1 MINNDECP
9 YFQQVIS
16 MYPPELIAILILLL
30 VPVCAAALLAVFKPD
45 LVRNILV
52 GITSVIIIG
61 TSIFLAWKAFLAP
74 VSVTLENT
82 EWIGIL
88 LFIVDLAI
96 ALIILG
102 LSIKYRKILPLILSA
117 IQLTLIVI
125 LELFG
130 VAGPHAIKTF
140 TVSSLS
146 AIMVLII
153 GIIGTLICVYALG
166 YMKDYHEH
174 QIGVPV
180 RKRYFFAVMFIFLS
194 AMFGLVLSN
203 NLMWVL
209 CAWEITTLCSFL
221 LIGYSHT
228 PEAVKNAFRA
238 VWMNL
243 IGGICFTLA
252 IFFLLRINS
261 PVSLLSVNNLL
272 NFPNVSLLTIPLA
285 LIAVAGLT
293 KAAQMPFS
301 TWLTGAMVAPTPV
314 SALLHS
320 STMVKA
326 GVYLLVLFAPL
337 FSQTWVG
344 IFLALIGAFTFLA
357 TSALAISQSNGKKV
371 LAYSTI
377 ANLGLITAC
386 AGIGTAEAI
395 EAAILLIIFHA
406 VAKALLFLCVGAV
419 EHKIGSRDIEDMDG
433 LLVRLPLLAMMMVI
447 GICGMYLA
455 PFGMLISK
463 WIALEA
469 FITAPFG
476 CVFASLLAFGSAFTI
491 FFWTKW
497 LGKLFM
503 RMNRPPA
510 EKITLHF
517 SEKISVIV
525 MGILVVACCLGFP
538 AIISGIIIPYLDR
551 IHPYFYQP
559 NNGLFFF
566 DTLVMLGLMAVILVF
581 LVIGAFLGSKEGR
594 PIPPYL
600 GGRPVDA
607 EGRFLGSLGVYKEA
621 KASNYYLEEYCGEN
635 VLLKPSWIIS
645 GVLLIVMLVLGFMG
659 VMIWI

>member
-1 MINNDECP
+1 
-9 YFQQVIS
+9 

-30 VPVCAAALLAVFKPD
+30 VPVSAAVLLAVFKPD
-45 LVRNILV
+45 LVRNILA

-61 TSIFLAWKAFLAP
+61 ASVFLAWKALLAP
-74 VSVTLENT
+74 VSLTLEHT
-82 EWIGIL
+82 EWIGML
-88 LFIVDLAI
+88 LFIAEIGV
-96 ALIILG
+96 ALVILG
-102 LSIKYRKILPLILSA
+102 LSIKYRKILPLLLSVVQLIL
-117 IQLTLIVI
+117 ILI

-130 VAGPHAIKTF
+130 IAGPHAMTTF
-140 TVSSLS
+140 TVTGLS
-146 AIMVLII
+146 AVMVLII

-166 YMKDYHEH
+166 YMKDYHDH

-180 RKRYFFAVMFIFLS
+180 RKRYFFALMFLFLS
-194 AMFGLVLSN
+194 AMFGLVLFN
-203 NLMWVL
+203 NLMWIL
-209 CAWEITTLCSFL
+209 CAWEVTTLCSFL
-221 LIGYSHT
+221 LIGYSRT

-252 IFFLLRINS
+252 IFFLLRINT
-261 PVSLLSVNNLL
+261 PVNLLSVTDLL
-272 NFPNVSLLTIPLA
+272 AFPNVSALTIPLA
-285 LIAVAGLT
+285 FIAVAGLT

-357 TSALAISQSNGKKV
+357 TSALAISQSNAKKV

-395 EAAILLIIFHA
+395 MAAILLIIFHA

-433 LLVRLPLLAMMMVI
+433 LLVRLPLLATMMVI

-463 WIALEA
+463 WAALEA
-469 FITAPFG
+469 FLTAPLG
-476 CVFASLLAFGSAFTI
+476 CVFIAILAFGSAFTI

-510 EKITLHF
+510 EKIALHI
-517 SEKISVIV
+517 SEKLSVIV
-525 MGILVVACCLGFP
+525 MGVLVIVCCLGFP
-538 AIISGIIIPYLDR
+538 AIITGVIIPYLNGIR
-551 IHPYFYQP
+551 PYFYLG
-559 NNGLFFF
+559 NKGFFYF
-566 DTLVMLGLMAVILVF
+566 DTLVMLGLMAFILLF
-581 LVIGAFLGSKEGR
+581 LVIGAFLGSREGR
-594 PIPPYL
+594 TIAPYL
-600 GGRPVDA
+600 GGRAVDS

-621 KASNYYLEEYCGEN
+621 KTSNYYLEEYCGEKA
-635 VLLKPSWIIS
+635 LLKPSWVIS
-645 GVLLIVMLVLGFMG
+645 GVLIIVMLVLGFMG

>member
-1 MINNDECP
+1 
-9 YFQQVIS
+9 
-16 MYPPELIAILILLL
+16 MYPPELIAILVLLL
-30 VPVCAAALLAVFKPD
+30 VPVCAAVLLAVFKPD
-45 LVRNILV
+45 LVRNILA

-61 TSIFLAWKAFLAP
+61 ASVFLAWKALIAP
-74 VSVTLENT
+74 VSLTLENT
-82 EWIGIL
+82 EWIGML
-88 LFIVDLAI
+88 LFVVELGV

-102 LSIKYRKILPLILSA
+102 LSIKYRKILPLLLSVVQLIL
-117 IQLTLIVI
+117 IMM

-130 VAGPHAIKTF
+130 IAGHHVITTF
-140 TVSSLS
+140 TVTGLS
-146 AIMVLII
+146 AVMVLII

-166 YMKDYHEH
+166 YMKDYHDHE
-174 QIGVPV
+174 ISVPV
-180 RKRYFFAVMFIFLS
+180 RKRYFFALMFLFLS
-194 AMFGLVLSN
+194 AMFGLVLFN
-203 NLMWVL
+203 NLMWIL
-209 CAWEITTLCSFL
+209 CAWEVTTLCSFL
-221 LIGYSHT
+221 LIGYSRT
-228 PEAVKNAFRA
+228 PEAVNNAFRA

-252 IFFLLRINS
+252 IIFLLRINS
-261 PVSLLSVNNLL
+261 PVSLLSVTNLL
-272 NFPNVSLLTIPLA
+272 HFPNVSALTIPLA
-285 LIAVAGLT
+285 FIAVAGLT

-344 IFLALIGAFTFLA
+344 IFLALIGAFTFLV
-357 TSALAISQSNGKKV
+357 TSALAISQSNAKKV

-386 AGIGTAEAI
+386 AGIGTAQAI

-433 LLVRLPLLAMMMVI
+433 LLVRLPLLATMMVI

-463 WIALEA
+463 WAALEA
-469 FITAPFG
+469 FLTAPLG
-476 CVFASLLAFGSAFTI
+476 CVFVALLAFGSAFTI

-503 RMNRPPA
+503 RMTRPPA
-510 EKITLHF
+510 EKIALHI
-517 SEKISVIV
+517 SEKLSVIV
-525 MGILVVACCLGFP
+525 MGVLVIVCCLGFP
-538 AIISGIIIPYLDR
+538 AIISGVIIPYLET

-559 NNGLFFF
+559 NNGFFSF
-566 DTLVMLGLMAVILVF
+566 DTLVMLGLMVFILLF

-594 PIPPYL
+594 LIPPYL
-600 GGRPVDA
+600 GGRAVDA

-621 KASNYYLEEYCGEN
+621 KTSNYYLEEYCGEKA
-635 VLLKPSWIIS
+635 LLKPSWVIS
-645 GVLLIVMLVLGFMG
+645 GVLIIVMLVLGFMG

>member
-1 MINNDECP
+1 
-9 YFQQVIS
+9 

-30 VPVCAAALLAVFKPD
+30 VPVSAAVLLAVFKPD
-45 LVRNILV
+45 LVRNILA

-61 TSIFLAWKAFLAP
+61 SSVFLAWKALLAP
-74 VSVTLENT
+74 VSLTLEHT
-82 EWIGIL
+82 EWIGML
-88 LFIVDLAI
+88 LFIAEIGV
-96 ALIILG
+96 ALVILG
-102 LSIKYRKILPLILSA
+102 LSIKYRKILPLLLSVVQLIL
-117 IQLTLIVI
+117 ILI

-130 VAGPHAIKTF
+130 IAGPHAMTTF
-140 TVSSLS
+140 TVTGLS
-146 AIMVLII
+146 AVMVLII

-166 YMKDYHEH
+166 YMKDYHDH

-180 RKRYFFAVMFIFLS
+180 RKRYFFALMFLFLS
-194 AMFGLVLSN
+194 AMFGLVLFN
-203 NLMWVL
+203 NLMWIL
-209 CAWEITTLCSFL
+209 CAWEVTTLCSFL
-221 LIGYSHT
+221 LIGYSRT

-252 IFFLLRINS
+252 IFFLLRINT
-261 PVSLLSVNNLL
+261 PVNLLSVTDLL
-272 NFPNVSLLTIPLA
+272 AFPNVSALTIPLA
-285 LIAVAGLT
+285 FIAVAGLT

-357 TSALAISQSNGKKV
+357 TSALAISQSNAKKV

-395 EAAILLIIFHA
+395 MAAILLIIFHA

-433 LLVRLPLLAMMMVI
+433 LLVRLPLLSTMMVI
-447 GICGMYLA
+447 GISGMYLA

-463 WIALEA
+463 WAALEA
-469 FITAPFG
+469 FLTAPLG
-476 CVFASLLAFGSAFTI
+476 CVFIAILAFGSAFTI

-510 EKITLHF
+510 EKIALHI
-517 SEKISVIV
+517 SEKLSVIV
-525 MGILVVACCLGFP
+525 MGVLVIGCCLGFP
-538 AIISGIIIPYLDR
+538 AIITGVIIPYLNGIR
-551 IHPYFYQP
+551 PYFYLG
-559 NNGLFFF
+559 NKGFFYF
-566 DTLVMLGLMAVILVF
+566 DTLVMLGLMAFILLF
-581 LVIGAFLGSKEGR
+581 LVIGAFLGSREGR
-594 PIPPYL
+594 TIAPYL
-600 GGRPVDA
+600 GGRAVDS

-621 KASNYYLEEYCGEN
+621 KTSNYYLEEYCGEKA
-635 VLLKPSWIIS
+635 LLKPSWVIS
-645 GVLLIVMLVLGFMG
+645 GVLIIVMLVLGFMG

>member
-1 MINNDECP
+1 
-9 YFQQVIS
+9 

-30 VPVCAAALLAVFKPD
+30 VPVSAAVLLAVFKPD
-45 LVRNILV
+45 LVRNILA

-61 TSIFLAWKAFLAP
+61 SSVFLAWKALLAP
-74 VSVTLENT
+74 VSLTLEHT
-82 EWIGIL
+82 EWIGML
-88 LFIVDLAI
+88 LFIAEIGV
-96 ALIILG
+96 ALVILG
-102 LSIKYRKILPLILSA
+102 LSIKYRKILPLLLSVVQLIL
-117 IQLTLIVI
+117 ILI

-130 VAGPHAIKTF
+130 IAGPHAMTTF
-140 TVSSLS
+140 TVTGLS
-146 AIMVLII
+146 AVMVLII

-166 YMKDYHEH
+166 YMKDYHDH

-180 RKRYFFAVMFIFLS
+180 RKRYFFALMFLFLS
-194 AMFGLVLSN
+194 AMFGLVLFN
-203 NLMWVL
+203 NLMWIL
-209 CAWEITTLCSFL
+209 CAWEVTTLCSFL
-221 LIGYSHT
+221 LIGYSRT

-252 IFFLLRINS
+252 IFFLLRINT
-261 PVSLLSVNNLL
+261 PVNLLSVTDLL
-272 NFPNVSLLTIPLA
+272 AFPNVSALTIPLA
-285 LIAVAGLT
+285 FIAVAGLT

-357 TSALAISQSNGKKV
+357 TSALAISQSNAKKV

-395 EAAILLIIFHA
+395 MAAILLIIFHA

-433 LLVRLPLLAMMMVI
+433 LLVRLPLLSTMMVI
-447 GICGMYLA
+447 GISGMYLA

-463 WIALEA
+463 WAALEA
-469 FITAPFG
+469 FLTAPLG
-476 CVFASLLAFGSAFTI
+476 CVFIAILAFGSAFTI

-510 EKITLHF
+510 EKIALHI
-517 SEKISVIV
+517 SEKLSVIV
-525 MGILVVACCLGFP
+525 MGVLVIVCCLGFP
-538 AIISGIIIPYLDR
+538 AIITGVIIPYLNGIR
-551 IHPYFYQP
+551 PYFYLG
-559 NNGLFFF
+559 NKGFFYF
-566 DTLVMLGLMAVILVF
+566 DTLVMLGLMAFILLF
-581 LVIGAFLGSKEGR
+581 LVIGAFLGSREGR
-594 PIPPYL
+594 TIAPYL
-600 GGRPVDA
+600 GGRAVDS

-621 KASNYYLEEYCGEN
+621 KTSNYYLEEYCGEKA
-635 VLLKPSWIIS
+635 LLKPSWVIS
-645 GVLLIVMLVLGFMG
+645 GVLIIVMLVLGFMG

>member
-1 MINNDECP
+1 
-9 YFQQVIS
+9 

-30 VPVCAAALLAVFKPD
+30 VPVSAAVLLAVFKPD
-45 LVRNILV
+45 LVRNIIV

-61 TSIFLAWKAFLAP
+61 TSIFLAWKALLAP
-74 VSVTLENT
+74 VSVTIENA
-82 EWIGIL
+82 EWISIL
-88 LFIVDLAI
+88 LFIVELGI
-96 ALIILG
+96 ALVILG
-102 LSIKYRKILPLILSA
+102 LSIKYRKILPFILSVIQLIL
-117 IQLTLIVI
+117 IVR

-130 VAGPHAIKTF
+130 IEKPEVIQTF
-140 TVSSLS
+140 MVTNLS
-146 AIMVLII
+146 VVMVLII

-180 RKRYFFAVMFIFLS
+180 RKRYFFALMFLFLS

-203 NLMWVL
+203 NLMWIL
-209 CAWEITTLCSFL
+209 CAWEVTTLCSFL
-221 LIGYSHT
+221 LIGYSRT
-228 PEAVKNAFRA
+228 TEAVNNAFRA

-243 IGGICFTLA
+243 IGGISLTLA
-252 IFFLLRINS
+252 ITFLIRIYS

-272 NFPNVSLLTIPLA
+272 HFPNVSLLTIPLA
-285 LIAVAGLT
+285 FIAVAGLT

-344 IFLALIGAFTFLA
+344 VILALIGAFTFMV
-357 TSALAISQSNGKKV
+357 TSALAISQSNAKKV

-386 AGIGTAEAI
+386 AGIGTPEAI
-395 EAAILLIIFHA
+395 MAAILLIIFHA

-433 LLVRLPLLAMMMVI
+433 LLVRLPLLATMMVI

-463 WIALEA
+463 WVALEA
-469 FITAPFG
+469 FLTAPLG
-476 CVFASLLAFGSAFTI
+476 YVFVSILAFGSAFTI

-510 EKITLHF
+510 EKIALHI

-525 MGILVVACCLGFP
+525 MGVLVVGCCLGFP
-538 AIISGIIIPYLDR
+538 AIISGVIIPYLNR

-559 NNGLFFF
+559 NNGLYFF
-566 DTLVMLGLMAVILVF
+566 DTLVMLGLMAAILLF
-581 LVIGAFLGSKEGR
+581 LVAGAFLGTKEGR
-594 PIPPYL
+594 TIPPYL
-600 GGRPVDA
+600 GGRAVDA

-621 KASNYYLEEYCGEN
+621 KTSNYYLEEYCGEKT
-635 VLLKPSWIIS
+635 LLKPSWVIS
-645 GVLLIVMLVLGFMG
+645 GILIIVMLVLGFMG

>member
-1 MINNDECP
+1 
-9 YFQQVIS
+9 

-30 VPVCAAALLAVFKPD
+30 VPVCAAVLLAVFKPE
-45 LVRNILV
+45 LVRNILA

-61 TSIFLAWKAFLAP
+61 ASVFLAWKALLAP
-74 VSVTLENT
+74 VSLTLEHT
-82 EWIGIL
+82 EWIGML
-88 LFIVDLAI
+88 LFIAELGV

-102 LSIKYRKILPLILSA
+102 LSIKYRKILPLLLSA
-117 IQLTLIVI
+117 VQLALILV

-130 VAGPHAIKTF
+130 IAGPHAMTTF
-140 TVSSLS
+140 TVTGLS
-146 AIMVLII
+146 AVLVLII

-166 YMKDYHEH
+166 YMKDYHYH
-174 QIGVPV
+174 QTGVPV
-180 RKRYFFAVMFIFLS
+180 RKRYFFAVMFLFLS
-194 AMFGLVLSN
+194 AMFGLVLFN
-203 NLMWVL
+203 NLMWIL
-209 CAWEITTLCSFL
+209 CAWEVTTLCSFL
-221 LIGYSHT
+221 LIGYSRT
-228 PEAVKNAFRA
+228 PEAVNNAFRA

-252 IFFLLRINS
+252 ILFLLRINS
-261 PVSLLSVNNLL
+261 PVNLLSVTDLL
-272 NFPNVSLLTIPLA
+272 TFPNVSALTIPLA
-285 LIAVAGLT
+285 FIAVAGLT

-344 IFLALIGAFTFLA
+344 IFLALTGAFTFLV
-357 TSALAISQSNGKKV
+357 TSALAISQSNAKKV

-395 EAAILLIIFHA
+395 MAAILLIIFHA

-433 LLVRLPLLAMMMVI
+433 LLVRLPLLATMMVI

-463 WIALEA
+463 WAALEA
-469 FITAPFG
+469 FLTAPLG
-476 CVFASLLAFGSAFTI
+476 CVFIALLAFGSAFTV

-510 EKITLHF
+510 EKIALHV
-517 SEKISVIV
+517 SEKLSVIV
-525 MGILVVACCLGFP
+525 MGVLVIVCCLGFP
-538 AIISGIIIPYLDR
+538 AIIMGVIIPYLNGIR
-551 IHPYFYQP
+551 PYFYQP
-559 NNGLFFF
+559 NNGFFFF
-566 DTLVMLGLMAVILVF
+566 DTLVMLGLMAFILLF
-581 LVIGAFLGSKEGR
+581 LVIGAFLGSRDGR
-594 PIPPYL
+594 TIAPYL
-600 GGRPVDA
+600 GGRAVDT

-621 KASNYYLEEYCGEN
+621 KTSNYYLEEYCGEKT
-635 VLLKPSWIIS
+635 LLKPSWIIS
-645 GVLLIVMLVLGFMG
+645 GVLIIVMLVLGFMG
-659 VMIWI
+659 VMVWI

>member
-1 MINNDECP
+1 
-9 YFQQVIS
+9 

-30 VPVCAAALLAVFKPD
+30 VPVSAAVLLAVFKPD
-45 LVRNILV
+45 LVRNILA

-61 TSIFLAWKAFLAP
+61 ASVFLAWKALLAP
-74 VSVTLENT
+74 VSLTLEHT
-82 EWIGIL
+82 EWIGML
-88 LFIVDLAI
+88 LFIAEIGV
-96 ALIILG
+96 ALVILG
-102 LSIKYRKILPLILSA
+102 LSIKYRKILPLLLSVVQLIL
-117 IQLTLIVI
+117 ILI

-130 VAGPHAIKTF
+130 IAGPHAMTTF
-140 TVSSLS
+140 TVTGLS
-146 AIMVLII
+146 AVMVLII

-166 YMKDYHEH
+166 YMKDYHDH

-180 RKRYFFAVMFIFLS
+180 RKRYFFALMFLFLS
-194 AMFGLVLSN
+194 AMFGLVLFN
-203 NLMWVL
+203 NLMWIL
-209 CAWEITTLCSFL
+209 CAWEVTTLCSFL
-221 LIGYSHT
+221 LIGYSRT

-252 IFFLLRINS
+252 IFFLLRINT
-261 PVSLLSVNNLL
+261 PVNLLSVTDLL
-272 NFPNVSLLTIPLA
+272 AFPNVSALTIPLA
-285 LIAVAGLT
+285 FIAVAGLT

-357 TSALAISQSNGKKV
+357 TSALAISQSNAKKV

-386 AGIGTAEAI
+386 AGIGMAEAI

-433 LLVRLPLLAMMMVI
+433 LLVRLPLLSTMMVI

-463 WIALEA
+463 WAALEA
-469 FITAPFG
+469 FLTAPLG
-476 CVFASLLAFGSAFTI
+476 CVFIAILAFGSAFTI

-510 EKITLHF
+510 EKIALHI
-517 SEKISVIV
+517 SEKLSVIV
-525 MGILVVACCLGFP
+525 MGVLVIVCCLGFP
-538 AIISGIIIPYLDR
+538 AIITGVIIPYLNG
-551 IHPYFYQP
+551 IHPYFYLG
-559 NNGLFFF
+559 NKGFFYF
-566 DTLVMLGLMAVILVF
+566 DTLVMLGLMAFILLF
-581 LVIGAFLGSKEGR
+581 LVIGAFLGSREGR
-594 PIPPYL
+594 TIAPYL
-600 GGRPVDA
+600 GGRAVDS

-621 KASNYYLEEYCGEN
+621 KTSNYYLEEYCGEKA
-635 VLLKPSWIIS
+635 LLKPSWVIS
-645 GVLLIVMLVLGFMG
+645 GVLIIVMLVLGFMG

>member
-1 MINNDECP
+1 
-9 YFQQVIS
+9 

-30 VPVCAAALLAVFKPD
+30 VPVSAAVLLAVFKPD
-45 LVRNILV
+45 LVRNILA

-61 TSIFLAWKAFLAP
+61 SSVFLAWKALLAP
-74 VSVTLENT
+74 VSLTLEHT
-82 EWIGIL
+82 EWIGML
-88 LFIVDLAI
+88 LFIAEIGV
-96 ALIILG
+96 ALVILG
-102 LSIKYRKILPLILSA
+102 LSIKYRKILPLLLSVVQLIL
-117 IQLTLIVI
+117 ILI

-130 VAGPHAIKTF
+130 IAGPHAMTTF
-140 TVSSLS
+140 TVTGLS
-146 AIMVLII
+146 AVMVLII

-166 YMKDYHEH
+166 YMKDYHDH

-180 RKRYFFAVMFIFLS
+180 RKRYFFALMFLFLS
-194 AMFGLVLSN
+194 AMFGLVLFN
-203 NLMWVL
+203 NLMWIL
-209 CAWEITTLCSFL
+209 CAWEVTTLCSFL
-221 LIGYSHT
+221 LIGYSRT

-252 IFFLLRINS
+252 IFFLLRINT
-261 PVSLLSVNNLL
+261 PVNLLSVTDLL
-272 NFPNVSLLTIPLA
+272 AFPNVSALTIPLA
-285 LIAVAGLT
+285 FIAVAGLT

-357 TSALAISQSNGKKV
+357 TSALAISQSNAKKV

-433 LLVRLPLLAMMMVI
+433 LLVRLPLLATMMVI
-447 GICGMYLA
+447 GISGMYLA

-463 WIALEA
+463 WAALEA
-469 FITAPFG
+469 FLTAPLG
-476 CVFASLLAFGSAFTI
+476 CVFIAILAFGSAFTI

-510 EKITLHF
+510 EKIALHI
-517 SEKISVIV
+517 SEKLSVIV
-525 MGILVVACCLGFP
+525 MGVLVIVCCLGFP
-538 AIISGIIIPYLDR
+538 AIITGVIIPYLNG
-551 IHPYFYQP
+551 IHPYFYLG
-559 NNGLFFF
+559 NKGFFYF
-566 DTLVMLGLMAVILVF
+566 DTLVMLGLMAFILLF
-581 LVIGAFLGSKEGR
+581 LVIGAFLGSREGR
-594 PIPPYL
+594 TIAPYL
-600 GGRPVDA
+600 GGRAVDS

-621 KASNYYLEEYCGEN
+621 KTSNYYLEEYCGEKA
-635 VLLKPSWIIS
+635 LLKPSWVIS
-645 GVLLIVMLVLGFMG
+645 GVLIIVMLVLGFMG

>member
-1 MINNDECP
+1 
-9 YFQQVIS
+9 

-30 VPVCAAALLAVFKPD
+30 VPVIAAIFLAVFKPD

-61 TSIFLAWKAFLAP
+61 TSLFLAWKAWLAP
-74 VSVTLENT
+74 ISVTLGNA
-82 EWIGIL
+82 EWISTL
-88 LFIVDLAI
+88 LFIVELVI
-96 ALIILG
+96 GLVILG
-102 LSIKYRKILPLILSA
+102 LSIKYRKILPLILSVVQLSL
-117 IQLTLIVI
+117 ILTL
-125 LELFG
+125 ELLSIG
-130 VAGPHAIKTF
+130 RPEVVQTF
-140 TVSSLS
+140 MVSNLS
-146 AIMVLII
+146 AVMVLII

-174 QIGVPV
+174 QTGVPV
-180 RKRYFFAVMFIFLS
+180 RKRYFFALMFLFLS

-203 NLMWVL
+203 NLMWIL
-209 CAWEITTLCSFL
+209 CAWEVTTLCSFL
-221 LIGYSHT
+221 LIGYSRT
-228 PEAVKNAFRA
+228 PEAVKNAFCA

-243 IGGICFTLA
+243 IGGICFTVAMIYL
-252 IFFLLRINS
+252 IYLNS
-261 PVSLLSVNNLL
+261 PVNLLSVNNLL
-272 NFPNVSLLTIPLA
+272 HFPNVAALTIPLA

-344 IFLALIGAFTFLA
+344 VFLALIGAFTFVV
-357 TSALAISQSNGKKV
+357 TSALAISQSNAKKV

-386 AGIGTAEAI
+386 AGIGTPEAI
-395 EAAILLIIFHA
+395 MAAILLIIFHA
-406 VAKALLFLCVGAV
+406 VSKALLFLCVGAV

-433 LLVRLPLLAMMMVI
+433 LLVRLPLLATMMVI

-463 WIALEA
+463 WVALEA
-469 FITAPFG
+469 FLTAPLG
-476 CVFASLLAFGSAFTI
+476 CILVSLLAFGSAFTI

-503 RMNRPPA
+503 RMARPPA
-510 EKITLHF
+510 EKIVLHI

-525 MGILVVACCLGFP
+525 MGVLVISCCLGFP
-538 AIISGIIIPYLDR
+538 LIISGVIIPYLNS
-551 IHPYFYQP
+551 IHQYFYQSS
-559 NNGLFFF
+559 NGLYSF
-566 DTLVMLGLMAVILVF
+566 DTIVMLGLMGAILLF
-581 LVIGAFLGSKEGR
+581 LVLGAFLGSKAGKT
-594 PIPPYL
+594 IPPYM
-600 GGRPVDA
+600 GGRAVDTD
-607 EGRFLGSLGVYKEA
+607 GRFLGSLGVYKEA
-621 KASNYYLEEYCGEN
+621 KTSNYYFEEYCGEEA
-635 VLLKPSWIIS
+635 LLKPSWVIS
-645 GVLLIVMLVLGFMG
+645 VILIIVMLVLGFMG

>member
-1 MINNDECP
+1 
-9 YFQQVIS
+9 

-30 VPVCAAALLAVFKPD
+30 VPVSAAVLLAVFKPD
-45 LVRNILV
+45 LVRNILA

-61 TSIFLAWKAFLAP
+61 ASVFLAWKALLAP
-74 VSVTLENT
+74 VSLTLEHT
-82 EWIGIL
+82 EWIGML
-88 LFIVDLAI
+88 LFIAEIGV
-96 ALIILG
+96 ALVILG
-102 LSIKYRKILPLILSA
+102 LSIKYRKILPLLLSVVQLIL
-117 IQLTLIVI
+117 ILI

-130 VAGPHAIKTF
+130 IAGPHAMTTF
-140 TVSSLS
+140 TVTGLS
-146 AIMVLII
+146 AVMVLII

-166 YMKDYHEH
+166 YMKDYHDH

-180 RKRYFFAVMFIFLS
+180 RKRYFFALMFLFLS
-194 AMFGLVLSN
+194 AMFGLVLFN
-203 NLMWVL
+203 NLMWIL
-209 CAWEITTLCSFL
+209 CAWEVTTLCSFL
-221 LIGYSHT
+221 LIGYSRT

-252 IFFLLRINS
+252 IFFLLRINT
-261 PVSLLSVNNLL
+261 PVNLLSVTDLL
-272 NFPNVSLLTIPLA
+272 AFPNVSALTIPLA
-285 LIAVAGLT
+285 FIAVAGLT

-357 TSALAISQSNGKKV
+357 TSALAISQSNAKKV

-433 LLVRLPLLAMMMVI
+433 LLVRLPLLSTMMVI
-447 GICGMYLA
+447 GISGMYLA

-463 WIALEA
+463 WAALEA
-469 FITAPFG
+469 FLTAPLG
-476 CVFASLLAFGSAFTI
+476 CVFIAILAFGSAFTI

-510 EKITLHF
+510 EKIALHI
-517 SEKISVIV
+517 SEKLSVIV
-525 MGILVVACCLGFP
+525 MGVLVIVCCLGFP
-538 AIISGIIIPYLDR
+538 AIITGVIIPYLNGIR
-551 IHPYFYQP
+551 PYFYLG
-559 NNGLFFF
+559 NKGFFYF
-566 DTLVMLGLMAVILVF
+566 DTLVMLGLMAFILLF
-581 LVIGAFLGSKEGR
+581 LVIGAFLGSREGR
-594 PIPPYL
+594 TIAPYL
-600 GGRPVDA
+600 GGRAVDS

-621 KASNYYLEEYCGEN
+621 KTSNYYLEEYCGEKA
-635 VLLKPSWIIS
+635 LLKPSWVIS
-645 GVLLIVMLVLGFMG
+645 GVLIIVMLVLGFMG

>member
-1 MINNDECP
+1 
-9 YFQQVIS
+9 

-30 VPVCAAALLAVFKPD
+30 VPVSAAVLLAVFKPD
-45 LVRNILV
+45 LVRNILA

-61 TSIFLAWKAFLAP
+61 ASVFLAWKALLAP
-74 VSVTLENT
+74 VSLTLEHT
-82 EWIGIL
+82 EWIGML
-88 LFIVDLAI
+88 LFIAEIGV
-96 ALIILG
+96 ALVILG
-102 LSIKYRKILPLILSA
+102 LSIKYRKILPLLLSVVQLIL
-117 IQLTLIVI
+117 ILI

-130 VAGPHAIKTF
+130 IAGPHAMTTF
-140 TVSSLS
+140 TVTGLS
-146 AIMVLII
+146 AVMVLII

-166 YMKDYHEH
+166 YMKDYHDH

-180 RKRYFFAVMFIFLS
+180 RKRYFFALMFLFLS
-194 AMFGLVLSN
+194 AMFGLVLFN
-203 NLMWVL
+203 NLMWIL
-209 CAWEITTLCSFL
+209 CAWEVTTLCSFL
-221 LIGYSHT
+221 LIGYSRT

-252 IFFLLRINS
+252 IFFLLRINT
-261 PVSLLSVNNLL
+261 PVNLLSVTDLL
-272 NFPNVSLLTIPLA
+272 AFPNVSALTIPLA
-285 LIAVAGLT
+285 FIAVAGLT

-357 TSALAISQSNGKKV
+357 TSALAISQSNAKKV

-395 EAAILLIIFHA
+395 MAAILLIIFHA

-433 LLVRLPLLAMMMVI
+433 LLVRLPLLATMMVI
-447 GICGMYLA
+447 GISGMYLA

-463 WIALEA
+463 WAALEA
-469 FITAPFG
+469 FLTAPLG
-476 CVFASLLAFGSAFTI
+476 CVFIAILAFGSAFTI

-510 EKITLHF
+510 EKIALHI
-517 SEKISVIV
+517 SEKLSVIV
-525 MGILVVACCLGFP
+525 MGVLVIVCCLGFP
-538 AIISGIIIPYLDR
+538 AIITGVIIPYLNGIR
-551 IHPYFYQP
+551 PYFYLG
-559 NNGLFFF
+559 NKGFFYF
-566 DTLVMLGLMAVILVF
+566 DTLVMLGLMAFILLF
-581 LVIGAFLGSKEGR
+581 LVIGAFLGSREGR
-594 PIPPYL
+594 TIAPYL
-600 GGRPVDA
+600 GGRAVDS

-621 KASNYYLEEYCGEN
+621 KTSNYYLEEYCGEKA
-635 VLLKPSWIIS
+635 LLKPSWVIS
-645 GVLLIVMLVLGFMG
+645 GVLIIVMLVLGFMG

>member
-1 MINNDECP
+1 
-9 YFQQVIS
+9 

-30 VPVCAAALLAVFKPD
+30 VPVSAAVLLAVFKPD
-45 LVRNILV
+45 LVRNILA

-61 TSIFLAWKAFLAP
+61 SSVFLAWKALLAP
-74 VSVTLENT
+74 VSLTLEHT
-82 EWIGIL
+82 EWIGML
-88 LFIVDLAI
+88 LFIAEIGV
-96 ALIILG
+96 ALVILG
-102 LSIKYRKILPLILSA
+102 LSIKYRKILPLLLSVVQLIL
-117 IQLTLIVI
+117 ILI

-130 VAGPHAIKTF
+130 IAGPHAMTTF
-140 TVSSLS
+140 TVTGLS
-146 AIMVLII
+146 AVMVLII

-166 YMKDYHEH
+166 YMKDYHDH

-180 RKRYFFAVMFIFLS
+180 RKRYFFALMFLFLS
-194 AMFGLVLSN
+194 AMFGLVLFN
-203 NLMWVL
+203 NLMWIL
-209 CAWEITTLCSFL
+209 CAWEVTTLCSFL
-221 LIGYSHT
+221 LIGYSRT

-252 IFFLLRINS
+252 IFFLLRINT
-261 PVSLLSVNNLL
+261 PVNLLSVTDLL
-272 NFPNVSLLTIPLA
+272 AFPNVSALTIPLA
-285 LIAVAGLT
+285 FIAVAGLT

-357 TSALAISQSNGKKV
+357 TSALAISQSNAKKV

-433 LLVRLPLLAMMMVI
+433 LLVRLPLLATMMVI
-447 GICGMYLA
+447 GISGMYLA

-463 WIALEA
+463 WAALEA
-469 FITAPFG
+469 FLTAPLG
-476 CVFASLLAFGSAFTI
+476 CVFIAILAFGSAFTI

-510 EKITLHF
+510 EKIALHI
-517 SEKISVIV
+517 SEKLSVIV
-525 MGILVVACCLGFP
+525 MGVLVIVCCLGFP
-538 AIISGIIIPYLDR
+538 AIITGVIIPYLNGIR
-551 IHPYFYQP
+551 PYFYLG
-559 NNGLFFF
+559 NKGFFYF
-566 DTLVMLGLMAVILVF
+566 DTLVMLGLMAFILLF
-581 LVIGAFLGSKEGR
+581 LVIGAFLGSREGR
-594 PIPPYL
+594 TIAPYL
-600 GGRPVDA
+600 GGRAVDS

-621 KASNYYLEEYCGEN
+621 KTSNYYLEEYCGEKA
-635 VLLKPSWIIS
+635 LLKPSWVIS
-645 GVLLIVMLVLGFMG
+645 GVLIIVMLVLGFMG

>member
-1 MINNDECP
+1 
-9 YFQQVIS
+9 
-16 MYPPELIAILILLL
+16 MYPPELIAILVLLL
-30 VPVCAAALLAVFKPD
+30 VPVCAAVLLAVFKPD
-45 LVRNILV
+45 LVRNILA

-61 TSIFLAWKAFLAP
+61 ASVFLAWKALIAP
-74 VSVTLENT
+74 VSLTLENT
-82 EWIGIL
+82 EWIGML
-88 LFIVDLAI
+88 LFVVELGV

-102 LSIKYRKILPLILSA
+102 LSIKYRKILPLLLSVVQLIL
-117 IQLTLIVI
+117 IMI

-130 VAGPHAIKTF
+130 IAGHHVITTF
-140 TVSSLS
+140 TVTGLS
-146 AIMVLII
+146 AVMVLII

-166 YMKDYHEH
+166 YMKDYHDHE
-174 QIGVPV
+174 ISVPV
-180 RKRYFFAVMFIFLS
+180 RKRYFFALMFLFLS
-194 AMFGLVLSN
+194 AMFGLVLFN
-203 NLMWVL
+203 NLMWIL
-209 CAWEITTLCSFL
+209 CAWEVTTLCSFL
-221 LIGYSHT
+221 LIGYSRT
-228 PEAVKNAFRA
+228 PEAVNNAFRA

-252 IFFLLRINS
+252 IIFLLRINS
-261 PVSLLSVNNLL
+261 PVSLLSVTNLL
-272 NFPNVSLLTIPLA
+272 HFPNVSALTIPLA
-285 LIAVAGLT
+285 FIAVAGLT

-344 IFLALIGAFTFLA
+344 IFLALIGAFTFLV
-357 TSALAISQSNGKKV
+357 TSALAISQSNAKKV

-386 AGIGTAEAI
+386 AGIGTAQAI

-433 LLVRLPLLAMMMVI
+433 LLVRLPLLATMMVI

-463 WIALEA
+463 WAALEA
-469 FITAPFG
+469 FLTAPLG
-476 CVFASLLAFGSAFTI
+476 CVFVALLAFGSAFTI

-503 RMNRPPA
+503 RMTRPPA
-510 EKITLHF
+510 EKIALHI
-517 SEKISVIV
+517 SEKLSVIV
-525 MGILVVACCLGFP
+525 MGVLVIVCCLGFP
-538 AIISGIIIPYLDR
+538 AIISGVIIPYLET

-559 NNGLFFF
+559 NNGFFSF
-566 DTLVMLGLMAVILVF
+566 DTLVMLGLMVFILLF

-594 PIPPYL
+594 LIPPYL
-600 GGRPVDA
+600 GGRAVDA

-621 KASNYYLEEYCGEN
+621 KTSNYYLEEYCGEKA
-635 VLLKPSWIIS
+635 LLKPSWVIS
-645 GVLLIVMLVLGFMG
+645 GVLIIVMLVLGFMG